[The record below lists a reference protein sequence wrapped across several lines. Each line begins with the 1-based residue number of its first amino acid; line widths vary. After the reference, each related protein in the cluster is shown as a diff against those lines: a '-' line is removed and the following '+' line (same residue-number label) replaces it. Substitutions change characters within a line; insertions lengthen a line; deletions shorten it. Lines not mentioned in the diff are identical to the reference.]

1 MDTFNFLVAM
11 FMILLAMQ
19 YQQNWIALGIIAV
32 IFLSTRSIAT
42 TVAAL
47 AGTALIWMFA
57 RGGDF
62 SNFLPFI
69 VIGFIL
75 IALVMGVG
83 KKDQQPEYYMP
94 GNEGGGMFG
103 GI

>member
-42 TVAAL
+42 TIAAL
-47 AGTALIWMFA
+47 AGTVLIWIFA

-83 KKDQQPEYYMP
+83 KKDPQPEYYMP